1 MHPQTRPLQT
11 QKQAQGVVLI
21 VVLVLLV
28 VIAGMSV
35 SVMRNALSTDLITN
49 NNRTQSLATEMAQLA
64 LRFCEEDLTKV
75 KDGVPA
81 LFTGSNPI
89 KAKSTTERV
98 PGSNNGDFVMAWESR
113 QNWVGTAPVARRLT
127 QNQLRST
134 VTPFTP
140 APGFEPQCLA
150 EYSPDADTG
159 EVIVV
164 TARGFSP
171 DFREGT
177 NNRVTN
183 GSVVWLQSRILLSSG
198 G

>member
-1 MHPQTRPLQT
+1 MHTRTRPMQTRE
-11 QKQAQGVVLI
+11 QAQGVVLI

-75 KDGVPA
+75 RDGVPV
-81 LFTGSNPI
+81 LFTGSTPI
-89 KAKSTTERV
+89 RAKSTTARV
-98 PGSNNGDFVMAWESR
+98 PGSLTDFVMAWESKA
-113 QNWVGTAPVARRLT
+113 NWVGTAPVARRLT
-127 QNQLRST
+127 QNQLSSA

-150 EYSPDADTG
+150 EYSPDAGTG

-171 DFREGT
+171 DYREGT

-198 G
+198 S